1 MSVLRDE
8 LYSIACYW
16 NTHNIRH
23 VNNSESPAG
32 RPDQLYFI
40 PQTQGDQDY
49 KCLPQEF
56 DLTLEAVEELYCCR
70 ESEWGCSPEFQEL
83 ANILMLEETLT
94 MPRNA
99 QEAEHLYVRL
109 LMLIEA

>member
-8 LYSIACYW
+8 LYSIACHW

-23 VNNSESPAG
+23 VNNSESPGG
-32 RPDQLYFI
+32 RPDQLYLI
-40 PQTQGDQDY
+40 PQTQGNQDY

-70 ESEWGCSPEFQEL
+70 PGIRMGLLSRISRASKYTYVGRKP
-83 ANILMLEETLT
+83 N
-94 MPRNA
+94 NA
-99 QEAEHLYVRL
+99 KKCARS
-109 LMLIEA
+109 